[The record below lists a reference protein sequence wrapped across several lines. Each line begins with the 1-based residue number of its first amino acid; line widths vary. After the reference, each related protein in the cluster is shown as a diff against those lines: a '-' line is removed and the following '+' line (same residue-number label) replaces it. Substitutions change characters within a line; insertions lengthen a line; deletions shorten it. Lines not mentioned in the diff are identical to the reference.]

1 MTTPANTNTKTDTD
15 ADADARERAEAT
27 RLMRLMHDIGM
38 GPYIS
43 SESSDE
49 PPHRTCNVARCVRVS
64 VALMTGFALV
74 GLAVVLVLFTA
85 PSEPHEYSECLASD
99 ACMHRATVPLLCD

>member
-1 MTTPANTNTKTDTD
+1 MTTKAANTKN
-15 ADADARERAEAT
+15 DADARERAEAT

-49 PPHRTCNVARCVRVS
+49 PLHRTCTIPRCVRVS
-64 VALMTGFALV
+64 VALMTAFALV
-74 GLAVVLVLFTA
+74 GLAVVLVFFTA
-85 PSEPHEYSECLASD
+85 PTEPHAYSECLASD
-99 ACMHRATVPLLCD
+99 VSMRRATLQ

>member
-1 MTTPANTNTKTDTD
+1 MTTPANTKTD

-49 PPHRTCNVARCVRVS
+49 PPHRTCNVARCLRVS
-64 VALMTGFALV
+64 VALMTAFALV
-74 GLAVVLVLFTA
+74 GLAVVLVLLTA
-85 PSEPHEYSECLASD
+85 PAEPHEYSECLPSDVSMRRASIQW
-99 ACMHRATVPLLCD
+99 V

>member
-1 MTTPANTNTKTDTD
+1 MATPANTNTKTD
-15 ADADARERAEAT
+15 ANADARERAEAT

-64 VALMTGFALV
+64 VALMAAFALV

-85 PSEPHEYSECLASD
+85 PSEPHEYSEYLASNI
-99 ACMHRATVPLLCD
+99 CLTLRAAVFWD

>member
-1 MTTPANTNTKTDTD
+1 MTTPANTKTD

-27 RLMRLMHDIGM
+27 RLMRLMHDIGL

-49 PPHRTCNVARCVRVS
+49 PPQRTCNVARCVRVS

-85 PSEPHEYSECLASD
+85 PAEPREYSECLARD
-99 ACMHRATVPLLCD
+99 ACTRHATVPLLWD